1 MPNLHKKNPILIL
14 IFLLVFSSCDS
25 KHVFEEN
32 KSIEKSS
39 WKVTNKP
46 VFSVSIDDI
55 AISYNIFLNIRNRM
69 DYPYSNIYLFL
80 KTTFPDGKIS
90 LDTIECLLADYDG
103 RWLGSGVGSVKFNK
117 FLFQKGIYFP
127 QKGKYTLDF
136 EQDIIVNELK
146 GITDIGLRIER

>member
-25 KHVFEEN
+25 KRVFEEN

-90 LDTIECLLADYDG
+90 LDTIEFLLADYDG

-127 QKGKYTLDF
+127 QKGKYTFEF
-136 EQDIIVNELK
+136 EQAMRVNELK